1 MSKLQNVKAVKDML
15 AGTHKTQT
23 RKTFSIANTKKEV
36 PDEDIIER
44 DENGEPKIWIETDP
58 VSKTRTRVTQHDGF
72 NTRQP
77 ENSILETIQDM
88 LKVPKECPSCGTN
101 MHEKEKRLN
110 FKFWFKRKKCFG
122 CVLEEERKIKLEG
135 KDAWKAYENK
145 IMLDNAEG
153 WFKDADKEVEV
164 LKNQIVKTWQ
174 NADGDYEEADMSG
187 FLEKMEKDY
196 LELKE
201 NIRKNYK

>member
-72 NTRQP
+72 KTRQP

-110 FKFWFKRKKCFG
+110 FKFCF
-122 CVLEEERKIKLEG
+122 
-135 KDAWKAYENK
+135 
-145 IMLDNAEG
+145 
-153 WFKDADKEVEV
+153 
-164 LKNQIVKTWQ
+164 
-174 NADGDYEEADMSG
+174 
-187 FLEKMEKDY
+187 
-196 LELKE
+196 
-201 NIRKNYK
+201 

>member
-23 RKTFSIANTKKEV
+23 RKTFSIAKTKKEV
-36 PDEDIIER
+36 AEEDIIER

-72 NTRQP
+72 KTRQP
-77 ENSILETIQDM
+77 ENSILETIQEA

-135 KDAWKAYENK
+135 PEAWKAYENK

-174 NADGDYEEADMSG
+174 NADGEYEEADMSG

>member
-72 NTRQP
+72 KTRKP
-77 ENSILETIQDM
+77 ENSILETIQEA

-122 CVLEEERKIKLEG
+122 CVLEEERKIKLQGPE
-135 KDAWKAYENK
+135 AWKAYENK